1 MHIDND
7 IPKIDLPEDWIIGK
21 LTKSEIGLLNLYA
34 NYPCRLKA
42 EIFVLCLQGDL
53 EASIDLTRYKVRPG
67 SFITIQPG
75 TILQIYRVEGDLE
88 IYFMGFSSNFI
99 SQSNLN
105 KMAVDMHYAAKD
117 TPIIELKEKPV
128 ELLEDYFSLLLKT
141 YNTCKPALNK
151 HILNHLLSGVF
162 MGVSAMYKD
171 KVKSKTNLSKAEQ
184 ISKNFNHLVMQNYTT
199 QRSVAWYAK
208 KLGITPAHLSTIVKQ
223 TTDKTCVEIITSMV
237 IMDAKA
243 QLKST
248 DLSIHDI
255 AYSLNFTNM
264 SFFGKYFKRH
274 VGMGRWNTGTAKNK
288 SSGPLDHFSFTHPVQ
303 PTLQQAPTG
312 EGSRPDCLHPRYPAF
327 IQVSS
332 NRPPKVAGCPCLP
345 LSEGY
350 RWQTDGCLPSPD
362 GRKRPMRPNPCAHCS
377 QTAR

>member
-1 MHIDND
+1 MYIDND
-7 IPKIDLPEDWIIGK
+7 IPKKDWIIGK

-67 SFITIQPG
+67 NFITIQPG

-171 KVKSKTNLSKAEQ
+171 KVESKTNLSKAEQ

-274 VGMGRWNTGTAKNK
+274 VGMGPLK
-288 SSGPLDHFSFTHPVQ
+288 SRDT
-303 PTLQQAPTG
+303 
-312 EGSRPDCLHPRYPAF
+312 SRP
-327 IQVSS
+327 
-332 NRPPKVAGCPCLP
+332 K
-345 LSEGY
+345 
-350 RWQTDGCLPSPD
+350 
-362 GRKRPMRPNPCAHCS
+362 KR
-377 QTAR
+377 

>member
-199 QRSVAWYAK
+199 Q
-208 KLGITPAHLSTIVKQ
+208 LGITPAHLSTIVKQ

-274 VGMGRWNTGTAKNK
+274 VGMG
-288 SSGPLDHFSFTHPVQ
+288 PL
-303 PTLQQAPTG
+303 
-312 EGSRPDCLHPRYPAF
+312 E
-327 IQVSS
+327 
-332 NRPPKVAGCPCLP
+332 
-345 LSEGY
+345 Y
-350 RWQTDGCLPSPD
+350 RNS
-362 GRKRPMRPNPCAHCS
+362 
-377 QTAR
+377 

>member
-1 MHIDND
+1 MYIDND

-67 SFITIQPG
+67 NFITIQPG

-171 KVKSKTNLSKAEQ
+171 KVESKTNLSKAEQ

-264 SFFGKYFKRH
+264 SFFGKYFKQY
-274 VGMGRWNTGTAKNK
+274 VGI
-288 SSGPLDHFSFTHPVQ
+288 S
-303 PTLQQAPTG
+303 PTEYRNGKLVGQSQQSVL
-312 EGSRPDCLHPRYPAF
+312 ER
-327 IQVSS
+327 
-332 NRPPKVAGCPCLP
+332 
-345 LSEGY
+345 
-350 RWQTDGCLPSPD
+350 
-362 GRKRPMRPNPCAHCS
+362 
-377 QTAR
+377 

>member
-1 MHIDND
+1 MYIDND

-171 KVKSKTNLSKAEQ
+171 KVESKTNLSKAEQ
-184 ISKNFNHLVMQNYTT
+184 ISKNFT

-274 VGMGRWNTGTAKNK
+274 VGMG
-288 SSGPLDHFSFTHPVQ
+288 PL
-303 PTLQQAPTG
+303 
-312 EGSRPDCLHPRYPAF
+312 E
-327 IQVSS
+327 
-332 NRPPKVAGCPCLP
+332 
-345 LSEGY
+345 Y
-350 RWQTDGCLPSPD
+350 RNS
-362 GRKRPMRPNPCAHCS
+362 
-377 QTAR
+377 

>member
-1 MHIDND
+1 MYIDND

-67 SFITIQPG
+67 NFITIQPG

-141 YNTCKPALNK
+141 YNNTCKPALNK

-171 KVKSKTNLSKAEQ
+171 KVESKTNLSKAEQ

-274 VGMGRWNTGTAKNK
+274 VGMG
-288 SSGPLDHFSFTHPVQ
+288 PL
-303 PTLQQAPTG
+303 
-312 EGSRPDCLHPRYPAF
+312 E
-327 IQVSS
+327 
-332 NRPPKVAGCPCLP
+332 
-345 LSEGY
+345 Y
-350 RWQTDGCLPSPD
+350 RNS
-362 GRKRPMRPNPCAHCS
+362 
-377 QTAR
+377 

>member
-1 MHIDND
+1 MSYLCRIFYSNMHIDND

-171 KVKSKTNLSKAEQ
+171 KVESKTNLSKAEQ

-274 VGMGRWNTGTAKNK
+274 VGMG
-288 SSGPLDHFSFTHPVQ
+288 PL
-303 PTLQQAPTG
+303 
-312 EGSRPDCLHPRYPAF
+312 E
-327 IQVSS
+327 
-332 NRPPKVAGCPCLP
+332 
-345 LSEGY
+345 Y
-350 RWQTDGCLPSPD
+350 RNS
-362 GRKRPMRPNPCAHCS
+362 
-377 QTAR
+377 

>member
-171 KVKSKTNLSKAEQ
+171 KVESKTNLSKAEQ

-208 KLGITPAHLSTIVKQ
+208 KLGITPAHLI
-223 TTDKTCVEIITSMV
+223 
-237 IMDAKA
+237 
-243 QLKST
+243 
-248 DLSIHDI
+248 
-255 AYSLNFTNM
+255 
-264 SFFGKYFKRH
+264 
-274 VGMGRWNTGTAKNK
+274 
-288 SSGPLDHFSFTHPVQ
+288 
-303 PTLQQAPTG
+303 
-312 EGSRPDCLHPRYPAF
+312 
-327 IQVSS
+327 
-332 NRPPKVAGCPCLP
+332 
-345 LSEGY
+345 
-350 RWQTDGCLPSPD
+350 
-362 GRKRPMRPNPCAHCS
+362 
-377 QTAR
+377 

>member
-1 MHIDND
+1 MYLDND
-7 IPKIDLPEDWIIGK
+7 IPKIDLHEDWIIGK

-67 SFITIQPG
+67 NFITIQPG

-128 ELLEDYFSLLLKT
+128 DLLEDYFSLLLKT

-151 HILNHLLSGVF
+151 HILNHLLSCVF
-162 MGVSAMYKD
+162 MVVSAMYKD
-171 KVKSKTNLSKAEQ
+171 KVESKTNLSKAEQ

-248 DLSIHDI
+248 GLSIHDI

-274 VGMGRWNTGTAKNK
+274 VGMG
-288 SSGPLDHFSFTHPVQ
+288 PL
-303 PTLQQAPTG
+303 
-312 EGSRPDCLHPRYPAF
+312 E
-327 IQVSS
+327 
-332 NRPPKVAGCPCLP
+332 
-345 LSEGY
+345 Y
-350 RWQTDGCLPSPD
+350 RNS
-362 GRKRPMRPNPCAHCS
+362 
-377 QTAR
+377 

>member
-171 KVKSKTNLSKAEQ
+171 KVESKTNLSKAEQ

-223 TTDKTCVEIITSMV
+223 TTDKTCFEIITSMV

-264 SFFGKYFKRH
+264 SFFGKYFKRLT
-274 VGMGRWNTGTAKNK
+274 GMSPKEYKENRYTEKEKAQQNAGL
-288 SSGPLDHFSFTHPVQ
+288 SS
-303 PTLQQAPTG
+303 
-312 EGSRPDCLHPRYPAF
+312 
-327 IQVSS
+327 
-332 NRPPKVAGCPCLP
+332 
-345 LSEGY
+345 
-350 RWQTDGCLPSPD
+350 
-362 GRKRPMRPNPCAHCS
+362 
-377 QTAR
+377 

>member
-1 MHIDND
+1 MYIDND

-67 SFITIQPG
+67 NFITIQPG

-171 KVKSKTNLSKAEQ
+171 KVESKTNLSKAEQ
-184 ISKNFNHLVMQNYTT
+184 ISKNFNHLVMQN
-199 QRSVAWYAK
+199 VAWDAK

-274 VGMGRWNTGTAKNK
+274 VGMG
-288 SSGPLDHFSFTHPVQ
+288 PL
-303 PTLQQAPTG
+303 
-312 EGSRPDCLHPRYPAF
+312 E
-327 IQVSS
+327 
-332 NRPPKVAGCPCLP
+332 
-345 LSEGY
+345 Y
-350 RWQTDGCLPSPD
+350 RNS
-362 GRKRPMRPNPCAHCS
+362 
-377 QTAR
+377 

>member
-1 MHIDND
+1 MYIDND
-7 IPKIDLPEDWIIGK
+7 IPKIDLPEDWIGK

-67 SFITIQPG
+67 NFITIQPG

-171 KVKSKTNLSKAEQ
+171 KVESKTNLSKAEQ

-274 VGMGRWNTGTAKNK
+274 VGMG
-288 SSGPLDHFSFTHPVQ
+288 PL
-303 PTLQQAPTG
+303 
-312 EGSRPDCLHPRYPAF
+312 E
-327 IQVSS
+327 
-332 NRPPKVAGCPCLP
+332 
-345 LSEGY
+345 Y
-350 RWQTDGCLPSPD
+350 RNS
-362 GRKRPMRPNPCAHCS
+362 
-377 QTAR
+377 